1 MQWMLWMTGAAG
13 AADASPESIAVWMD
27 SVVMLVTGP
36 SWCTGVVVDE
46 SGTVATAYH
55 CIASGRRSA
64 VSLQD
69 GRTFVGTPLASDP
82 DSDLALLSVPGLA
95 GVVPPLAVRDD
106 LPLRGERL
114 YGIGHPFAPNA
125 YRGGDM
131 EGMLWW
137 TVTEGI
143 VSATGPVLIQ
153 TDAALNPGNSGGPSV
168 DTEGRIVGIASRKL
182 GGDGISFLARGSRLS
197 ALMDEPTP
205 WRFWGGQLHI
215 GPSLVVLSTPTGAM
229 SAELLGHAILRD
241 TLLLGVGVGL
251 PLDARSQALA
261 AGSAEY
267 LSGEAS
273 AALRLRLGRGLL
285 SSAYDIGGGVYSLAG
300 LSQRTSLDGQPYVLQ
315 DPDLR
320 RLAPGISGRVSFSGA
335 AVRSVALWTG
345 DGAWSLMFMADLDWP
360 GIIATF

>member
-1 MQWMLWMTGAAG
+1 
-13 AADASPESIAVWMD
+13 
-27 SVVMLVTGP
+27 MLVTGP
-36 SWCTGVVVDE
+36 SWCTGVVVHD

-55 CIASGRRSA
+55 CIASGRRSE

-69 GRTFVGTPLASDP
+69 GRTFIGTPLASDP
-82 DSDLALLSVPGLA
+82 DSDLALMSVPELA
-95 GVVPPLAVRDD
+95 GVVPPLPVRDD

-114 YGIGHPFAPNA
+114 YGIGHPFAPSA

-153 TDAALNPGNSGGPSV
+153 TDAALNPGNSGGPSI
-168 DTEGRIVGIASRKL
+168 DAEGRIVGIASRKM
-182 GGDGISFLARGSRLS
+182 GGDGVSFLARGSKLS

-205 WRFWGGQLHI
+205 WRFWGGQWHV

-229 SAELLGHAILRD
+229 SAELKGHAILRD
-241 TLLLGVGVGL
+241 TLLLGVGTAL
-251 PLDARSQALA
+251 PLDARSRALSVGTA
-261 AGSAEY
+261 QY

-285 SSAYDIGGGVYSLAG
+285 SSAFDIGGGAYWLGGYSR
-300 LSQRTSLDGQPYVLQ
+300 QTSLDGEPYVLL
-315 DPDLR
+315 DPELR
-320 RLAPGISGRVSFSGA
+320 QLAPGVSGRVTFSGA
-335 AVRSVALWTG
+335 AIRSVALWNG
-345 DGAWSLMFMADLDWP
+345 DGEWSLMFMADLDWP
-360 GIIATF
+360 GVIATF